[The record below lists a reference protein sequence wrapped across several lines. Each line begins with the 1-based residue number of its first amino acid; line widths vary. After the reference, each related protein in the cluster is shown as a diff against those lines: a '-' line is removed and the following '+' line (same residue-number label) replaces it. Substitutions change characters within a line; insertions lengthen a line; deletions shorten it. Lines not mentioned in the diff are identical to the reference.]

1 MTPEKK
7 NEVTEIANRATLA
20 LAPQNHLLARGVF
33 EPRISE
39 LGTPLGQ
46 SPEFD
51 LAGMRE
57 VHKLSRARQGV
68 VFPSR
73 GEDGETSSSGSD
85 VG

>member
-1 MTPEKK
+1 MPIAHFSCAINYIIIITEKP
-7 NEVTEIANRATLA
+7 VLG
-20 LAPQNHLLARGVF
+20 APLRDD
-33 EPRISE
+33 
-39 LGTPLGQ
+39 GTPLGQ

-51 LAGMRE
+51 LAAMRE